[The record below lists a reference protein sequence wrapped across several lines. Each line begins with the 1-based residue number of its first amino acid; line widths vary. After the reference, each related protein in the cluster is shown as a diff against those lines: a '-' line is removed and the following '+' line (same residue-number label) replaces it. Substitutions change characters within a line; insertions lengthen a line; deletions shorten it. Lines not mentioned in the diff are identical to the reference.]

1 MKRQIKHIKGLSKV
15 LKSLAREVEEKGC
28 FDKED
33 LELLKK
39 VGTALLWKGA
49 TLDYM
54 ELGKKTPFSL

>member
-1 MKRQIKHIKGLSKV
+1 VSRDCRVNKRGCCRRKLYSNK
-15 LKSLAREVEEKGC
+15 VEEKGC